1 MAVPRSAEDASDSLM
16 KHVLSVVTFVMA
28 AMCFAMLLITVR
40 PDPLSAVP
48 QPGKPAHCKLAVS
61 REPVC
66 RSESEWRER

>member
-1 MAVPRSAEDASDSLM
+1 MRDI
-16 KHVLSVVTFVMA
+16 LSVVTFVMA

-48 QPGKPAHCKLAVS
+48 SPGKPARCKLAIS

-66 RSESEWRER
+66 CSESE